1 MQPEQEPSVKI
12 MRKKSYLFIILLV
25 AGLGLAAPGFSVT
38 ADDAATVQ
46 DIERETTEL
55 LQALKAY
62 SIEQRDE
69 ALEHSSTALDNLDQR
84 IEALETQMLDQWDD
98 MDQAARATGRAS
110 LQALREQRTRVAE
123 WFGSL
128 KISSASAWGHIKQ
141 GFSEAYQDLQGAWEN
156 SEQEINR
163 EERK

>member
-1 MQPEQEPSVKI
+1 MKI
-12 MRKKSYLFIILLV
+12 MRKKSYRFIILLV
-25 AGLGLAAPGFSVT
+25 AGLGLAAAGFSVT
-38 ADDAATVQ
+38 ANDAVTAQ

-62 SIEQRDE
+62 SAEQRDE

-98 MDQAARATGRAS
+98 MDQAARETGRAS

-128 KISSASAWGHIKQ
+128 KSSSASAWGHIKQ
-141 GFSEAYQDLQGAWEN
+141 GFSAAYQDLQGAWEH
-156 SEQEINR
+156 SEQEINS